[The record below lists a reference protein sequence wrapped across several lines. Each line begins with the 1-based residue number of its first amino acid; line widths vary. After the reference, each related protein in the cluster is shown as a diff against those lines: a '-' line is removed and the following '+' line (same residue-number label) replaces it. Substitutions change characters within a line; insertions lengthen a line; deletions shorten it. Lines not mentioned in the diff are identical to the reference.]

1 MQKLDGRSATVIATS
16 KRSGFD
22 IRETI
27 IYLTNKEEI
36 MNLDFLTNYAV
47 PIVVGVCLCVGYI
60 LKNVVPNEKVN
71 RFIPLIMG
79 VLGVTLNAWI
89 NLNFTPEIL
98 LGGLLSGLSSTGL
111 YEAFKNLIN
120 KED

>member
-1 MQKLDGRSATVIATS
+1 
-16 KRSGFD
+16 
-22 IRETI
+22 
-27 IYLTNKEEI
+27 

-79 VLGVTLNAWI
+79 VLGVALNAWI